1 MAKKK
6 FLWCTVFMIV
16 LVACLG
22 LAACSDKQESSDPQT
37 GSEVGEYY
45 YEPESGEEYLLT
57 LNEDGSASLSAD
69 TELSGSYTVSDE
81 SLTLTFTQDGTDD
94 LVINASYE
102 NGTIT
107 LTYEGTEMQFLEK
120 VYYTVT
126 FETNGGTAIDSVQ
139 VLNGKTV
146 AEPEEEPGRTN
157 YEFLGWYKDSAGNEP
172 FDFAAEKI
180 TANTTIYAKWEYINT
195 IAYDSE
201 NGVSGSIE
209 VKEGESY
216 SLPVPEADYGYLFIG
231 WYTESGDR
239 LTDAD
244 GESLA
249 AWNPSEYG
257 NITVYARFEADLT
270 YTLTEDGAG
279 YIAEGKTESA
289 DLENLIIPASHEGKP
304 VVEVG
309 SFAGYSKVS
318 RVSLPDSVTSL
329 NVTGFSD
336 SKLLTSYEI
345 YDAGA
350 AEPAF
355 ASVDGV
361 VFSIDMTTLVLYPVA
376 KSGDAKT
383 TSYAIPAS
391 VTEIGDYA
399 FCDIRY
405 TEAGDEWTP
414 LYAGTLQEVI
424 FPQGLKKIGDHAFYQ
439 RGELESALFDGGK
452 SPSEWTVGD
461 YAFYGTPLK
470 DFDFNDNL
478 VYIGNSAFYSDYAN
492 PSQLSEVVFSENSK
506 LQSIG
511 DSAFY
516 FVASLQR
523 AVLPASLT
531 QLGEAAFYNC
541 RNATDLQFA
550 QGSRLSSIP
559 DDAFAQWAFTA
570 VELPETVTSIGA
582 YAFGYSE
589 NLQTIAL
596 PKGLKSIGEQA
607 FYANASLS
615 SVSFPSS
622 LKTIGAGAF
631 KGCVSLTD
639 IVLPQGLESIGEDA
653 FYISGWDYNYD
664 SERTLAVPATVKTFG
679 GGCFSGPTP
688 YACVTAEGEGLLLLA
703 AQEYAAAE
711 SDEDRWVQCINVLKV
726 AEGVEL
732 PEGIAE
738 LFVSSGMENGY
749 TVYVNKRLTV
759 ATQDFL
765 DEVAERELYRFAEE
779 LYVARGLSLPPAV
792 GDVFAENGEVADTK
806 YILYTKK
813 DTAA

>member
-1 MAKKK
+1 MTKRRYCW
-6 FLWCTVFMIV
+6 F
-16 LVACLG
+16 VAFILMLAACFG
-22 LAACSDKQESSDPQT
+22 LAACADTSDHSET
-37 GSEVGEYY
+37 GAEVGEYY
-45 YEPESGEEYLLT
+45 YETAESTEYTLT
-57 LNEDGSASLSAD
+57 LGENGSASLNVGQKLTGTYALNGND
-69 TELSGSYTVSDE
+69 
-81 SLTLTFTQDGTDD
+81 LTLTLGEE
-94 LVINASYE
+94 VIDAEYNETS
-102 NGTIT
+102 IS
-107 LTYEGTEMQFLEK
+107 LTYNGEEMEFLK
-120 VYYTVT
+120 KIYFTVT
-126 FETNGGTAIDSVQ
+126 FETNGGTKIESEQ
-139 VLNGKTV
+139 VLNGKT
-146 AEPEEEPGRTN
+146 AQKPTDPQKTN
-157 YEFLGWYKDSAGNEP
+157 GKFLGWYKDAGGNTP
-172 FDFAAEKI
+172 FDFTTEKI
-180 TANTTIYAKWEYINT
+180 TANTTVYAKWNT
-195 IAYDSE
+195 VNTLTYDAAS
-201 NGVSGSIE
+201 GVSGSFTVNDGE
-209 VKEGESY
+209 DYKLETPEKE
-216 SLPVPEADYGYLFIG
+216 YGYVFLG
-231 WYTESGDR
+231 WYTEDGTQ
-239 LTDAD
+239 LTDGA
-244 GESLA
+244 GNSLA
-249 AWNPSEYG
+249 AWDSSEYG
-257 NITVYARFEADLT
+257 NITVYARTEADLV
-270 YTLTEDGAG
+270 YTLTADETG
-279 YIAEGKTESA
+279 YSVSGKAESSEV
-289 DLENLIIPASHEGKP
+289 EELIIPAVHEGKP
-304 VVEVG
+304 VTQVM
-309 SFAGYSKVS
+309 SFAGYAALTAVQI
-318 RVSLPDSVTSL
+318 PDSVAEL
-329 NVTGFSD
+329 AEWAFSD
-336 SKLLTSYEI
+336 AGKLSSVEFYET
-345 YDAGA
+345 GTN
-350 AEPAF
+350 EPAYI
-355 ASVDGV
+355 SENGV
-361 VFSIDMTTLVLYPVA
+361 VFSADKQKLILYPA
-376 KSGDAKT
+376 ARQGDGG
-383 TSYAIPAS
+383 TSSYRIPAS
-391 VTEIGDYA
+391 VTEIAPYA
-399 FCDIRY
+399 FADVR
-405 TEAGDEWTP
+405 TLPDGEWTP
-414 LYAGTLQEVI
+414 VYAGVLTEVI
-424 FPQGLKKIGDHAFYQ
+424 LPQNLKTIGDYAFYQ
-439 RGELESALFDGGK
+439 RGKLESALFDGGK

-589 NLQTIAL
+589 NLQTIEL
-596 PKGLKSIGEQA
+596 PEGLKSIGEQA

-738 LFVSSGMENGY
+738 LFVSSGKENGY